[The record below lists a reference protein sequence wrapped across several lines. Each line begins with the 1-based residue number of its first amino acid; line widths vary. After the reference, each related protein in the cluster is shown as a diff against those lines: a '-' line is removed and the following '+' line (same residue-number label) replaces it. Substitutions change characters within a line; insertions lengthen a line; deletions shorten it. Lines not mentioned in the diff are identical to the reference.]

1 MPRNPSA
8 QATTGPPRAGPRLE
22 RMPLSI
28 RPAADADLPTI
39 TAIYN
44 DAGVGTTASYDL
56 EPVSLDSRRSWFE
69 QRSAAGFPIV
79 VAELDGRIVGYAAY
93 GPFRDKAGYAYT
105 VEHSVYVTRDARHSG
120 VGHALMA
127 DLVARARDRGVHAMV
142 GVLDADNAASIA
154 FHRRLG
160 FAEVARLPQVGRK
173 FGRWLDV
180 VMVQLTLPVPDPD

>member
-1 MPRNPSA
+1 
-8 QATTGPPRAGPRLE
+8 
-22 RMPLSI
+22 MPLSI
-28 RPAADADLPTI
+28 RPAADADLPAI

>member
-1 MPRNPSA
+1 
-8 QATTGPPRAGPRLE
+8 
-22 RMPLSI
+22 MPLSI
-28 RPAADADLPTI
+28 RPAADADLPAI

-69 QRSAAGFPIV
+69 QRSRAGFPIV
-79 VAELDGRIVGYAAY
+79 VAELDGRVIGYASY

-105 VEHSVYVTRDARHSG
+105 VEHSVYVARDARQRG
-120 VGHALMA
+120 VGQALMA
-127 DLVARARDRGVHAMV
+127 DLVSHARDRGVHVMI

-154 FHRRLG
+154 FHRRLD

-180 VMVQLTLPVPDPD
+180 VMVQLTLPVPEPD